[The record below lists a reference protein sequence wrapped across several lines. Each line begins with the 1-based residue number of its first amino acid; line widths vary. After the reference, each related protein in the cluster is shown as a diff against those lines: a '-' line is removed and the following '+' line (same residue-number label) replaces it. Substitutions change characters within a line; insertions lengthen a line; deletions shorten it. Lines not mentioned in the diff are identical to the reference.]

1 MSAGSFATRCAHIC
15 SSTSGHAGAV
25 IDADAFAVL
34 LADWCLEV
42 QPNQQ
47 ILIQT
52 TTLAQELAAALHR
65 AVLERGAWPLLRLDP
80 PGLHADIYRHARA
93 AQLDAVAPI
102 QLAEASAA
110 DASLRIEAP
119 GDTRALT
126 AVEPSLVARRQ
137 RALAE
142 VRRARASRRWAVS
155 IWPTPALAANAGMS
169 EDEYADFLARALF
182 LDQVDPVAAWR
193 ALSIRQQTVVEQLA
207 SAREIRIETERTD
220 LRLSVAGRQWINSD
234 GRRNMPSGEVF
245 TSPLERSASGT
256 IHFDVPSIAR
266 GAEVSGIDLELVE
279 GEVVSAHAELG
290 DEHLQAALALDAG
303 ARRLGELGIGT
314 NVGIDRATGST
325 LLDEKIAGTI
335 HLALGSSYAEAGGLN
350 ESALHWD
357 LICDLRKG
365 GRLTVDGE
373 VFIRDGVVL

>member
-1 MSAGSFATRCAHIC
+1 M
-15 SSTSGHAGAV
+15 

-52 TTLAQELAAALHR
+52 TTLAQEPAAALHR

-80 PGLHADIYRHARA
+80 PGLDAGFYRHARA
-93 AQLDAVAPI
+93 DQLDAVAPI
-102 QLAEASAA
+102 QLAEVSAA
-110 DASLRIEAP
+110 DASIRIEAP
-119 GDTRALT
+119 ADPRAL
-126 AVEPSLVARRQ
+126 AKVEPSLIAR
-137 RALAE
+137 RALALGAL
-142 VRRARASRRWAVS
+142 RRARSERRWAVS
-155 IWPTPALAANAGMS
+155 IWPTPALAQTAGMS
-169 EDEYADFLARALF
+169 DDEYAGFLSGALF
-182 LDQVDPVAAWR
+182 LDQPDPAAAWQ
-193 ALSIRQQTVVEQLA
+193 ALSARQQVIVERLT
-207 SAREIRIETERTD
+207 SVRKVHIESERTD
-220 LRLSVAGRQWINSD
+220 LRLDVAERRWINSD

-245 TSPLERSASGT
+245 TSPLESSANGT
-256 IHFDVPSIAR
+256 VHFDVVSMGR
-266 GAEVSGIDLELVE
+266 GAEVSGVDLRFVD
-279 GEVVSAHAELG
+279 GEVVAAHAEVG
-290 DEHLQAALALDAG
+290 DEHLQAALAIDAG

-314 NVGIDRATGST
+314 NTGIDRATGST

-335 HLALGSSYAEAGGLN
+335 HLALGCSYPEAGGLN

-365 GRLTVDGE
+365 GSLSVDGD